1 MTAAAYNQDGRWDV
15 PPYVWPAVLGMS
27 LAIHASVLI
36 YGLPDWSW
44 LQNLG
49 PEPTETE
56 VVLESGGLEFETVTA
71 VESVAVEE
79 PQPAA
84 VPAVDP
90 VKTPFPQ
97 PSTSNAVPVQPVT
110 KEILSPAEADVVQP
124 DSPSPSTAEQ
134 VQTAPATRI
143 EAKEAVT
150 GDARPVERVE
160 SAPIKTVSAASETVI
175 AKETPSANVV
185 VAVPN
190 AADNVVTGRPTM
202 PKTSIVV
209 AAAPDEGVVVKSGDQ
224 EVLPVIVAVKPA
236 QVSGKVTVAKK
247 AQAQKVQGDE
257 AISALPLAV
266 EVVAVTGNQPTIQ
279 VPMQAAPVTAPVP
292 DSSNADDPATPVL
305 PAATEVVAAVKP
317 DSLNAPVNSEQ
328 TGNAQAVRPVEQQLA
343 SLRPTEEGLPA
354 IAPARPETAPV
365 PSVTLPSDPA
375 DNVPPVEVASIDP
388 LAKVTS
394 YVAGYDAGE
403 CAHLSVLSA
412 GADNATVTA
421 YGAGIAPFALFDQRF
436 AADHGYEAKVEVRL
450 VTRRQCALLDAL
462 GLSNG
467 LEAAGLVELDKTIVR
482 SGTPVSGVIQRDL
495 PVDRIAQAEQA
506 GLQLNGKG
514 PPELYLIDDAGQIH
528 DGRDHILPATNAVTA
543 GGWRFAVPVTLL
555 SSEDSETAL
564 ILAVWN
570 RPKSKQPAK
579 FGTMPADSIAAVLAA
594 PGVYS
599 LSAFKVAR

>member
-1 MTAAAYNQDGRWDV
+1 M
-15 PPYVWPAVLGMS
+15 
-27 LAIHASVLI
+27 
-36 YGLPDWSW
+36 
-44 LQNLG
+44 
-49 PEPTETE
+49 
-56 VVLESGGLEFETVTA
+56 
-71 VESVAVEE
+71 
-79 PQPAA
+79 
-84 VPAVDP
+84 
-90 VKTPFPQ
+90 
-97 PSTSNAVPVQPVT
+97 
-110 KEILSPAEADVVQP
+110 
-124 DSPSPSTAEQ
+124 
-134 VQTAPATRI
+134 
-143 EAKEAVT
+143 
-150 GDARPVERVE
+150 
-160 SAPIKTVSAASETVI
+160 I